1 MEQKKP
7 NLSYVEL
14 VEKLLNEA
22 KKKKEKTKDK
32 KKGHSKE
39 KMADKD
45 YDGDGEVET
54 SKEEYFGSKDKAIKK
69 NMAKK
74 EIVSK
79 KKKKQLDEGRFVG
92 NEQMIYGGFP
102 RIINVVLTEGEYNIP
117 AKVSQSTGGPEE
129 VGMAEFKKLLQSG
142 SHPIMTG
149 QSNQTARGVPPEIR
163 AQALEY
169 IKTLESH
176 PKGAIEGYGK
186 DHPIFKEAMQAHE
199 FFKKHFEQF
208 GVEGQ
213 IAELYNLFGK

>member
-1 MEQKKP
+1 MEHKKP

-102 RIINVVLTEGEYNIP
+102 RIINVILTEEN
-117 AKVSQSTGGPEE
+117 V
-129 VGMAEFKKLLQSG
+129 SG
-142 SHPIMTG
+142 SESNIIHLMHGWGGEPVPYDVSTEEGLIRALQHIQGVKTGMDAADSPSNISPSERAAMAHNSKFAERLEQMAKERKLKVTHQGIGGNWTMDYG
-149 QSNQTARGVPPEIR
+149 QS
-163 AQALEY
+163 
-169 IKTLESH
+169 K
-176 PKGAIEGYGK
+176 
-186 DHPIFKEAMQAHE
+186 
-199 FFKKHFEQF
+199 
-208 GVEGQ
+208 
-213 IAELYNLFGK
+213 